1 MWQLLFG
8 IGLLVCGCDSKIDV
22 KCKNEEG
29 TPVDWYI
36 LYKLPALSSS
46 DGLDYLYMDENTN
59 GWKPGS
65 KRINSNSGILANTLE
80 PYFEYN
86 IRKTEGIGYM
96 LYNDQPPEP
105 HKTASSSFGH
115 SKGVVMLDKDTGV
128 WLSHKKS
135 KNDFWP
141 SSGNPNGQTFICV
154 TYPYK
159 EFKNIGEQLKYIHV
173 YSFDYKIPD
182 SFYNQLKCVAQR
194 DCYPKNKPWFRWQ
207 EMVSL
212 KGNHFTS
219 SAKYTRFDSDLYSG
233 LLVDHFGQE
242 LYVKSWGRMRQP
254 LPSNC
259 TTAHYVYNVKSVK
272 PPQIQAFLDTVDHSK
287 WCVTAKVGWTC
298 IADMNRELSQM
309 GRGGGAIC
317 TENVAVWNAFIAIAY
332 EYEPCSTKPPHQD
345 SAQFRPKL

>member
-36 LYKLPALSSS
+36 LYKLPVLSVS

-65 KRINSNSGILANTLE
+65 KKIDSNSGILANTLE
-80 PYFEYN
+80 PYFEYI
-86 IRKTEGIGYM
+86 IRKTEGFGYM

-105 HKTASSSFGH
+105 YKTAPSSFGH

-128 WLSHKKS
+128 WLSHSTPQFPKRVS

-154 TYPYK
+154 TYPYE

-173 YSFDYKIPD
+173 YSYDYAIPD
-182 SFYNQLKCVAQR
+182 FFYNELKCVAQR
-194 DCYPKNKPWFRWQ
+194 DCYPKKEPWFRWQ
-207 EMVSL
+207 KMVSL
-212 KGNHFTS
+212 KGNHFIS
-219 SAKYTRFDSDLYSG
+219 SAKYTRFGSG
-233 LLVDHFGQE
+233 AVCEELGQDA
-242 LYVKSWGRMRQP
+242 S
-254 LPSNC
+254 
-259 TTAHYVYNVKSVK
+259 TTA
-272 PPQIQAFLDTVDHSK
+272 F
-287 WCVTAKVGWTC
+287 
-298 IADMNRELSQM
+298 
-309 GRGGGAIC
+309 
-317 TENVAVWNAFIAIAY
+317 
-332 EYEPCSTKPPHQD
+332 
-345 SAQFRPKL
+345 